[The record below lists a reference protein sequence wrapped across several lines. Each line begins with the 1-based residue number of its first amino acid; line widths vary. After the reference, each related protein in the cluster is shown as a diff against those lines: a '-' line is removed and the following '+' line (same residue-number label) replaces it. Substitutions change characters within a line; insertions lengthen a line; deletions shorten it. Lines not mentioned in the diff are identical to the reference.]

1 MILFTDTV
9 IVEIGRFIAQKA
21 PEQGGALL
29 GAPDSNLI
37 SHFIFDEEAEVS
49 HVTYIPSKRLIKAV
63 QEMELRDGLQFKGI
77 IHSHPGNMDRPS
89 GQDHNAFA
97 SQLTHNLH
105 MGRFI
110 APIVTKRPSTKT
122 NRNRLKS
129 HELPVGNG
137 FKLSCYQALFCFDEK
152 SQENQLAIKTC
163 DVSIVWYQAAIQHLI
178 DLLTLEFGQVAELQ
192 SDTLT
197 INSLLH
203 VAKSLK
209 TELFELQIFFPH
221 NFPTVAPLIL
231 FSKYQ
236 GKQVGLA
243 QSINLTWSIVDMAPE
258 VLGERLLPL
267 IIKQIKETDNV
278 TTRSKSTKRNS
289 ICKSAKQ
296 RGKTKQSKETSVCR

>member
-9 IVEIGRFIAQKA
+9 IGEIDRFIAQKA

-49 HVTYIPSKRLIKAV
+49 HVTYIPSKRLIKDV
-63 QEMELRDGLQFKGI
+63 QDMELRDGLQFKGI
-77 IHSHPGNMDRPS
+77 IHSHPGQMDRPS
-89 GQDHNAFA
+89 GQDHHAFA

-110 APIVTKRPSTKT
+110 APIVTKRLSTKINKT
-122 NRNRLKS
+122 SFKS
-129 HELPVGNG
+129 HELPIGDG
-137 FKLSCYQALFCFDEK
+137 FKLSCYQAVFCFDEK
-152 SQENQLAIKTC
+152 SQENQLSIKKC
-163 DVSIVWYQAAIQHLI
+163 DTSIVWYEAAIQHLI
-178 DLLTLEFGQVAELQ
+178 DLLTFEFGQVSELQ

-197 INSLLH
+197 INNLLH

-236 GKQVGLA
+236 DKKLRLA
-243 QSINLTWSIVDMAPE
+243 QSINLIWSIIDLPPE

-267 IIKQIKETDNV
+267 IIKQIKETENV
-278 TTRSKSTKRNS
+278 TTRSKPTKGNS
-289 ICKSAKQ
+289 ICKSTKQ
-296 RGKTKQSKETSVCR
+296 RGKTKRSKETGVC

>member
-9 IVEIGRFIAQKA
+9 LEKVDQAIAQKE

-37 SHFIFDEEAEVS
+37 SHFIFDEDAEVS
-49 HVTYIPSKRLIKAV
+49 HVTYIPSKCLIKAV
-63 QEMELRDGLQFKGI
+63 QEVELRDGLQFKGI

-122 NRNRLKS
+122 NHPPFKS
-129 HELPVGNG
+129 HELPVGEG
-137 FKLSCYQALFCFDEK
+137 YKLSCYQAVFSFDTTC
-152 SQENQLAIKTC
+152 QENQLAIKTC
-163 DVSIVWYQAAIQHLI
+163 DVSIVWYEAAIQHLI
-178 DLLTLEFGQVAELQ
+178 YLLSFEFGQVSEPQ
-192 SDTLT
+192 SDTLV

-209 TELFELQIFFPH
+209 TEFFELQIFFPH

-236 GKQVGLA
+236 GKQLGLA